1 MKHLL
6 KLNEYNDLSGGDWK
20 EIESEEYWSGI
31 VKSKEEGFTKSEL
44 NSIKDICDKNH
55 SELIYVKIVEKV
67 KIERHKAWQISV
79 CKYEDEWFYIIT
91 SGDKYYKADQIGGLI
106 DFLDHMIKE
115 FNSKYEKLMNEIL
128 DYLNK
133 MKDQYIEL
141 GYSDDIALD
150 TAYTDIQSKY
160 GTIIYSRFV
169 NWIETR

>member
-6 KLNEYNDLSGGDWK
+6 KLNEYNDLSGGDWQ
-20 EIESEEYWSGI
+20 EVESEEYWAHIKIPTES
-31 VKSKEEGFTKSEL
+31 FTKSEL

-55 SELIYVKIVEKV
+55 SELINVKIVD
-67 KIERHKAWQISV
+67 KIRISRNKAWQIAVIKS
-79 CKYEDEWFYIIT
+79 EDEWFYIVT
-91 SGDKYYKADQIGGLI
+91 NDDKYYKADQINGLM
-106 DFLDHMIKE
+106 DFLNHMIKE
-115 FNSKYEKLMNEIL
+115 LNIEHEKLMNVVL
-128 DYLNK
+128 DYLDYW
-133 MKDQYIEL
+133 KDKYLEL